1 MVKWRTFINMT
12 IMGMSWEC
20 EEKSKI
26 KGENMKKSLFAL
38 SFSLIASLSRAEDDG
53 FYTSVG
59 YQIGEAV
66 QKVKNTGALQN
77 LADRYDNLSNLLN
90 QYNYLNS
97 LVNLASTPSA
107 ITGAID
113 NLSSSAINL
122 TSTTT
127 TSPAYQAVALALNAA
142 VGMWQVIAFGISCGP
157 GPNLGPGHLENG
169 GVRSFDNTP
178 NYSYNTRSGT
188 TTTTCNGASNVG
200 PNGIL
205 SSSEYQVL
213 NTAYQTIQ
221 TALNQNQGGGMPALN
236 GSKNMVVNINQTFT
250 RNPTTE
256 YTYPDG
262 NGNYYSGGS
271 SIPIQLKISSVN
283 DAENLLQQAATII
296 NVLTTQN
303 PHVNG
308 GGGAWGFGS
317 KTGNVMDIF
326 GPSFNAINEMIKNA
340 QTALAKT
347 QQLNANE
354 NTQITQPNNFNPYTS
369 KDKGFAQEM
378 LNRANAQAEILGLA
392 KQVAD
397 NFHSIQGP
405 IQQDLEECTAGSA
418 GVINDNTYGSGCA
431 FVKETLNSLEQHTA
445 YYGNQVNQ
453 EKALAQTILNFK
465 EALNTLN
472 KDSTAINNG
481 ISNLPNA
488 KSLQNMTH
496 ATQNPNSP
504 EGLLTY
510 SLDTNKY
517 NQLQTITQELGK
529 NPFRRIGVIDY
540 QNNNGAM
547 NGIGVQVGYKQF
559 FGKKRNWGLRYYGF
573 FDYNHAY
580 IKSNF
585 FNSASDVWTYG
596 VGMDALYNFI
606 NDKNTNFLGKNNKL
620 SVGLFGGF
628 ALAGTSWLNSQQVNL
643 TMMNGV
649 YNANVSTSNFQF
661 LFDLGLRMNLARPK
675 KKNSDHAAQHGIEL
689 GFKIPTINTNY
700 YSFMGAKLEYRRM
713 YSLFLNYVFAY

>member
-1 MVKWRTFINMT
+1 
-12 IMGMSWEC
+12 
-20 EEKSKI
+20 
-26 KGENMKKSLFAL
+26 MKKSLLL
-38 SFSLIASLSRAEDDG
+38 SLSLMASLSRAEDDG
-53 FYTSVG
+53 FYMSVG

-66 QKVKNTGALQN
+66 QQVKNTGALQN
-77 LADRYDNLSNLLN
+77 LADKYDNLSNLLN

-107 ITGAID
+107 ITSAID

-122 TSTTT
+122 TSATT

-157 GPNLGPGHLENG
+157 GPNLGAEHLENG

-178 NYSYNTRSGT
+178 NYSYNTGSGT

-236 GSKNMVVNINQTFT
+236 SSKNMVVNINQTFT

-256 YTYPDG
+256 HTYPDG
-262 NGNYYSGGS
+262 NGNYYSGGTPL
-271 SIPIQLKISSVN
+271 PIQLKISSVN
-283 DAENLLQQAATII
+283 DAENLLQQATTII

-308 GGGAWGFGS
+308 GGGAWGFSGQ
-317 KTGNVMDIF
+317 TGNVMDIF
-326 GPSFNAINEMIKNA
+326 GDSFNAINEMIKNA
-340 QTALAKT
+340 QAVLEKT
-347 QQLNANE
+347 KQLNANE
-354 NTQITQPNNFNPYTS
+354 NTQITQPDNFNPYTS
-369 KDKGFAQEM
+369 EDKGFAQEM
-378 LNRANAQAEILGLA
+378 LNRAEAQAEILNLA

-405 IQQDLEECTAGSA
+405 IQGDLEECKAGSA
-418 GVINDNTYGSGCA
+418 GVITNNTWGSGCA

-453 EKALAQTILNFK
+453 DRALAQTILNFK

-472 KDSTAINNG
+472 KDSTAINSG
-481 ISNLPNA
+481 ISHLPNA

-573 FDYNHAY
+573 FDYNHAF

-628 ALAGTSWLNSQQVNL
+628 ALAGTSWLNSEFVNL
-643 TMMNGV
+643 NMVGSIYSAKMNV
-649 YNANVSTSNFQF
+649 ANFQF
-661 LFDLGLRMNLARPK
+661 LFNLGLRMNLARPK
-675 KKNSDHAAQHGIEL
+675 KKDSDHAAQHGIEL
-689 GFKIPTINTNY
+689 GFKIPTINTSY
-700 YSFMGAKLEYRRM
+700 YSFMGAELKYRRL
-713 YSLFLNYVFAY
+713 YSVYLNYVFAY

>member
-1 MVKWRTFINMT
+1 MKRRKH
-12 IMGMSWEC
+12 
-20 EEKSKI
+20 EKI
-26 KGENMKKSLFAL
+26 SL
-38 SFSLIASLSRAEDDG
+38 SLIASLSRAEDDG

-66 QKVKNTGALQN
+66 QQVKNTGALQN

-122 TSTTT
+122 TSATT

-157 GPNLGPGHLENG
+157 GPTNNQSYQ
-169 GVRSFDNTP
+169 SFGNTP
-178 NYSYNTRSGT
+178 ALNG
-188 TTTTCNGASNVG
+188 TTTTCNQAYGTG

-205 SSSEYQVL
+205 SIDEYQKL
-213 NTAYQTIQ
+213 NQAYQIIQ

-236 GSKNMVVNINQTFT
+236 DTTKTGVVNIQQTNY
-250 RNPTTE
+250 RTTAQNNIIE
-256 YTYPDG
+256 HRYTE
-262 NGNYYSGGS
+262 NGKKISTSYSGGS
-271 SIPIQLKISSVN
+271 AFSPTIQLKYN
-283 DAENLLQQAATII
+283 NNAEYLLQQAATIMQ
-296 NVLTTQN
+296 VLITQK
-303 PHVNG
+303 PYVQTSNG
-308 GGGAWGFGS
+308 GKAWGLS
-317 KTGNVMDIF
+317 STPGNVVDIF

-340 QTALAKT
+340 QAVLEKT
-347 QQLNANE
+347 KQLNANE
-354 NTQITQPNNFNPYTS
+354 NAQITQPDNFNPYTS
-369 KDKGFAQEM
+369 KNKQFAQEM

-405 IQQDLEECTAGSA
+405 IQGDLEECKAGSA
-418 GVINDNTYGSGCA
+418 GVITNNTWGSGCA

-453 EKALAQTILNFK
+453 DRALSQTILNFK

-472 KDSTAINNG
+472 KDSTAINSG
-481 ISNLPNA
+481 ISHLPNA

-510 SLDTNKY
+510 SLNADKY
-517 NQLQTITQELGK
+517 NQLQNIRQELGK
-529 NPFRRIGVIDY
+529 NPFRRFGVIDT
-540 QNNNGAM
+540 QSNNGAM

-573 FDYNHAY
+573 FDYNHAF
-580 IKSNF
+580 IKSSF

-628 ALAGTSWLNSQQVNL
+628 ALAGTSWLNSEYVNL
-643 TMMNGV
+643 NVVGNIYSAKMNV
-649 YNANVSTSNFQF
+649 ANFQF
-661 LFDLGLRMNLARPK
+661 LFNLGLRMNLARPK
-675 KKNSDHAAQHGIEL
+675 KKNSDHAAQHGMEL
-689 GFKIPTINTNY
+689 GVKIPTINTDY
-700 YSFMGAKLEYRRM
+700 YSFMGAELKYRRL
-713 YSLFLNYVFAY
+713 YSVYLNYVFAY

>member
-1 MVKWRTFINMT
+1 M
-12 IMGMSWEC
+12 
-20 EEKSKI
+20 KI
-26 KGENMKKSLFAL
+26 KKSLLL
-38 SFSLIASLSRAEDDG
+38 SLSLMASLSRAEDDG
-53 FYTSVG
+53 FYMSVG

-66 QKVKNTGALQN
+66 QMVKNTGALQN
-77 LADRYDNLSNLLN
+77 LADKYDNLSNLLN

-97 LVNLASTPSA
+97 LVNQASTPSA
-107 ITGAID
+107 ITSAIG

-122 TSTTT
+122 TSATT

-157 GPNLGPGHLENG
+157 GPNLGPEHLENG

-178 NYSYNTRSGT
+178 NYSYNTGSGT

-236 GSKNMVVNINQTFT
+236 SSKNMVVNINQTLT
-250 RNPTTE
+250 KNPTTE
-256 YTYPDG
+256 YTYSDG

-271 SIPIQLKISSVN
+271 STPIQLKISSVN

-308 GGGAWGFGS
+308 GGGAWGFSGQ
-317 KTGNVMDIF
+317 TGTVMDIF
-326 GPSFNAINEMIKNA
+326 GDSFNAINEMIKNA

-347 QQLNANE
+347 KQLNANE
-354 NTQITQPNNFNPYTS
+354 NTQITQPDNFNPYTS
-369 KDKGFAQEM
+369 EDKGFAKEM
-378 LNRANAQAEILGLA
+378 LNRANAQAEILNLA

-405 IQQDLEECTAGSA
+405 IQQDLEECKAGSA
-418 GVINDNTYGSGCA
+418 GVITNNTWGSGCA

-453 EKALAQTILNFK
+453 DRALAQTILNFK

-472 KDSTAINNG
+472 KDSTAINSG

-496 ATQNPNSP
+496 STQNPNSP

-517 NQLQTITQELGK
+517 NQLQNIRQELGK
-529 NPFRRIGVIDY
+529 NPFRRFGVIDT
-540 QNNNGAM
+540 QSNNGAM
-547 NGIGVQVGYKQF
+547 NGIGVQMGYKQF

-573 FDYNHAY
+573 FDYNHAF
-580 IKSNF
+580 IKSSF

-628 ALAGTSWLNSQQVNL
+628 ALAGTSWLNSEFVNL
-643 TMMNGV
+643 NVVGNIYSAKMNV
-649 YNANVSTSNFQF
+649 ANFQF
-661 LFDLGLRMNLARPK
+661 LFNLGLRMNLARAK
-675 KKNSDHAAQHGIEL
+675 KKDSDHTAQHGVEL
-689 GFKIPTINTNY
+689 GVKIPTINTDY
-700 YSFMGAKLEYRRM
+700 YSFMGAELKYRRL
-713 YSLFLNYVFAY
+713 YSVYLNYVFAY

>member
-1 MVKWRTFINMT
+1 M
-12 IMGMSWEC
+12 
-20 EEKSKI
+20 KI
-26 KGENMKKSLFAL
+26 KKSLLL
-38 SFSLIASLSRAEDDG
+38 SLSLMASLSRAEDDG
-53 FYTSVG
+53 FYMSVG

-122 TSTTT
+122 TSATT

-157 GPNLGPGHLENG
+157 GPNLGPEHLENG

-178 NYSYNTRSGT
+178 NYSYNTGSGT

-236 GSKNMVVNINQTFT
+236 SSKNMVVNINQTFT

-283 DAENLLQQAATII
+283 DAENLLQQATTII

-308 GGGAWGFGS
+308 GGGAWGFSGQ
-317 KTGNVMDIF
+317 TGNVMDIF
-326 GPSFNAINEMIKNA
+326 GDSFNAINEMIKNA
-340 QTALAKT
+340 QTALEKT
-347 QQLNANE
+347 KQLNTNE
-354 NTQITQPNNFNPYTS
+354 NNQITQPDNFNPYTS
-369 KDKGFAQEM
+369 KNKQFAQEM
-378 LNRANAQAEILGLA
+378 LNRANAQAEILNLA
-392 KQVAD
+392 QQVAD

-465 EALNTLN
+465 EALSTLN
-472 KDSTAINNG
+472 KDSTAINSG

-496 ATQNPNSP
+496 STQNPNSP

-517 NQLQTITQELGK
+517 NQLQNIRQELGK
-529 NPFRRIGVIDY
+529 NPFRRFGVIDY

-643 TMMNGV
+643 TMMNGI

-661 LFDLGLRMNLARPK
+661 LFDLGLRMNLARSK
-675 KKNSDHAAQHGIEL
+675 KKNSDHTAQHGIEL

>member
-1 MVKWRTFINMT
+1 
-12 IMGMSWEC
+12 
-20 EEKSKI
+20 
-26 KGENMKKSLFAL
+26 MKKSLLL
-38 SFSLIASLSRAEDDG
+38 SLSLMLSLSRAEDDG
-53 FYTSVG
+53 FYMSVG

-97 LVNLASTPSA
+97 LVAQASTPSA

-122 TSTTT
+122 TSATT

-157 GPNLGPGHLENG
+157 GPNLGPEHLENG

-178 NYSYNTRSGT
+178 NYSYNTGSGT

-236 GSKNMVVNINQTFT
+236 SSKNMVVNINQTFT

-256 YTYPDG
+256 YTYPNG

-308 GGGAWGFGS
+308 GGGAWGFSGQTGS
-317 KTGNVMDIF
+317 VMDIF
-326 GPSFNAINEMIKNA
+326 GDSFNAINEMIKNA

-347 QQLNANE
+347 KQLNANE
-354 NTQITQPNNFNPYTS
+354 NTQITQPDNFNPYTS

-378 LNRANAQAEILGLA
+378 LNRANAQAEILNLA
-392 KQVAD
+392 QQVAD

-481 ISNLPNA
+481 ISHLPNA

-510 SLDTNKY
+510 SLNADKY
-517 NQLQTITQELGK
+517 NQLQTTTQELGK
-529 NPFRRIGVIDY
+529 NPFRHFGMISS
-540 QNNNGAM
+540 QTNNGAM

-573 FDYNHAY
+573 FDYNHAF
-580 IKSNF
+580 IKSSF

-628 ALAGTSWLNSQQVNL
+628 ALAGTSWLNSEFVNL
-643 TMMNGV
+643 NMVGNIYSAKMNV
-649 YNANVSTSNFQF
+649 ANFQF
-661 LFDLGLRMNLARPK
+661 LFNLGLRMNLARPK
-675 KKNSDHAAQHGIEL
+675 KKDSDHAAQHGMEL
-689 GFKIPTINTNY
+689 GVKIPTINTDY
-700 YSFMGAKLEYRRM
+700 YSFMGAELKYRRL
-713 YSLFLNYVFAY
+713 YSVYLNYVFAY

>member
-1 MVKWRTFINMT
+1 M
-12 IMGMSWEC
+12 
-20 EEKSKI
+20 KI
-26 KGENMKKSLFAL
+26 KKSLLL
-38 SFSLIASLSRAEDDG
+38 SLSLMASLSRAEDDG
-53 FYTSVG
+53 FYMSVG

-66 QKVKNTGALQN
+66 QQVKNTGALQN
-77 LADRYDNLSNLLN
+77 LADRYDNLNNLLN

-122 TSTTT
+122 TSATT

-157 GPNLGPGHLENG
+157 GPNLGPEHLENG

-178 NYSYNTRSGT
+178 NYSYNTGSGT

-221 TALNQNQGGGMPALN
+221 TALNQSQGGGMPALN
-236 GSKNMVVNINQTFT
+236 SSKNMVVNINQTFT

-256 YTYPDG
+256 YTYPNG

-271 SIPIQLKISSVN
+271 PVSIQLKISSVN

-308 GGGAWGFGS
+308 GGGAWGFSGQ
-317 KTGNVMDIF
+317 TGTVMDIF
-326 GPSFNAINEMIKNA
+326 GDSFNAINEMIKNA
-340 QTALAKT
+340 QTALEKT
-347 QQLNANE
+347 KQLNANE
-354 NTQITQPNNFNPYTS
+354 NTQITQPDNFNPYTS
-369 KDKGFAQEM
+369 EDKGFAQEM
-378 LNRANAQAEILGLA
+378 LNRANAQAEILSLA
-392 KQVAD
+392 QQVAD

-472 KDSTAINNG
+472 KDSKAINSG

-488 KSLQNMTH
+488 KPLQNMTH
-496 ATQNPNSP
+496 STQNPNSP

-517 NQLQTITQELGK
+517 NQLQTIAQELGK
-529 NPFRRIGVIDY
+529 NPFRRFGMISS
-540 QNNNGAM
+540 QTNNGAM

-580 IKSNF
+580 IKSSF

-643 TMMNGV
+643 TMMNGI

-675 KKNSDHAAQHGIEL
+675 KKDSDHAAQHGIEL
-689 GFKIPTINTNY
+689 GFKIPTINTSY

>member
-1 MVKWRTFINMT
+1 
-12 IMGMSWEC
+12 
-20 EEKSKI
+20 
-26 KGENMKKSLFAL
+26 MKKKVKKTLLTLSLAL
-38 SFSLIASLSRAEDDG
+38 TASLLNAEDDG
-53 FYTSVG
+53 FFMSVG

-66 QKVKNTGALQN
+66 QQVKNTGALQN

-122 TSTTT
+122 TSATT

-142 VGMWQVIAFGISCGP
+142 VGMWQVIALFIGCGP
-157 GPNLGPGHLENG
+157 GPTNNQSYQ
-169 GVRSFDNTP
+169 SFGNTP
-178 NYSYNTRSGT
+178 ALNG
-188 TTTTCNGASNVG
+188 TTTTCNQAYGTG

-205 SSSEYQVL
+205 SIDEYQKL
-213 NTAYQTIQ
+213 NQAYQIIQ
-221 TALNQNQGGGMPALN
+221 TALNQSQGGGMPALN
-236 GSKNMVVNINQTFT
+236 DTTKTGVVNIQQTNYKT
-250 RNPTTE
+250 TTQNNIIQHYYDENGKEIPTS
-256 YTYPDG
+256 
-262 NGNYYSGGS
+262 YSGGS
-271 SIPIQLKISSVN
+271 SLPLSIKFTFN
-283 DAENLLQQAATII
+283 NNAEYLLQQAATIMQ
-296 NVLTTQN
+296 VLTTQK
-303 PHVNG
+303 PHVQTSNG
-308 GGGAWGFGS
+308 GKAWGLS
-317 KTGNVMDIF
+317 STPGNVVDIF

-340 QTALAKT
+340 QAVLEKT
-347 QQLNANE
+347 KQLNANE
-354 NTQITQPNNFNPYTS
+354 NTQITQPDNFNPYTS
-369 KDKGFAQEM
+369 KDTQFAQEM
-378 LNRANAQAEILGLA
+378 LNRANAQAEILNLA

-405 IQQDLEECTAGSA
+405 IQGDLEECKAGSA
-418 GVINDNTYGSGCA
+418 GVITNNTWGSGCA

-453 EKALAQTILNFK
+453 DRALSQTILNFK
-465 EALNTLN
+465 EALNTLGN
-472 KDSTAINNG
+472 DSKAINNG
-481 ISNLPNA
+481 ISHLPNA

-517 NQLQTITQELGK
+517 NQLQTTAQELGK
-529 NPFRRIGVIDY
+529 NPFRRFGMISS
-540 QNNNGAM
+540 QTNNGAM

-559 FGKKRNWGLRYYGF
+559 FGKKRRCGLRYYGF
-573 FDYNHAY
+573 FDYNHAF
-580 IKSNF
+580 IKSSF

-628 ALAGTSWLNSQQVNL
+628 ALAGTSWLNSEFVNL
-643 TMMNGV
+643 NMVGNIYSAKMNV
-649 YNANVSTSNFQF
+649 ANFQF
-661 LFDLGLRMNLARPK
+661 LFNLGLRMNLARPK
-675 KKNSDHAAQHGIEL
+675 KKDSDHAAQHGMEL
-689 GFKIPTINTNY
+689 GVKIPTINTDY
-700 YSFMGAKLEYRRM
+700 YSFMGAELKYRRL
-713 YSLFLNYVFAY
+713 YSVYLNYAFAY

>member
-1 MVKWRTFINMT
+1 
-12 IMGMSWEC
+12 
-20 EEKSKI
+20 
-26 KGENMKKSLFAL
+26 MKKKMKKTLLTLSLAL
-38 SFSLIASLSRAEDDG
+38 TAPLLNAEDDG
-53 FYTSVG
+53 FYMSVG

-107 ITGAID
+107 ITSAID

-122 TSTTT
+122 TSATT

-157 GPNLGPGHLENG
+157 GPNLGPEHLENG
-169 GVRSFDNTP
+169 GVRSFSNTP
-178 NYSYNTRSGT
+178 NYSYSTSSGT

-205 SSSEYQVL
+205 SSSEYQAL

-221 TALNQNQGGGMPALN
+221 TALNQSQGGGMPALN
-236 GSKNMVVNINQTFT
+236 GSKKMVVNIHQTFT
-250 RNPTTE
+250 ENPTTE
-256 YTYPDG
+256 HIYPDG
-262 NGNYYSGGS
+262 NGNYYSGGTAL
-271 SIPIQLKISSVN
+271 PIQLKFNSVN
-283 DAENLLQQAATII
+283 DAQNLLQQAATII

-308 GGGAWGFGS
+308 GGGAWGFHG

-326 GPSFNAINEMIKNA
+326 GDSFNAINKMIKNA
-340 QTALAKT
+340 QTALEKT

-354 NTQITQPNNFNPYTS
+354 NTQITQPDNFNPYTS
-369 KDKGFAQEM
+369 KNKRFAQEM
-378 LNRANAQAEILGLA
+378 LNRANAQAEILNLA
-392 KQVAD
+392 QQVAD

-405 IQQDLEECTAGSA
+405 IQQDLEECKAGSA
-418 GVINDNTYGSGCA
+418 GVITNNTWGSGCA

-453 EKALAQTILNFK
+453 DRALAQTILNFK

-481 ISNLPNA
+481 ISHLPNA

-496 ATQNPNSP
+496 STQNPNSP

-643 TMMNGV
+643 TMMNGI

-661 LFDLGLRMNLARPK
+661 LFDLGLRINLARPK
-675 KKNSDHAAQHGIEL
+675 KKDSDHAAQHGIEL
-689 GFKIPTINTNY
+689 GFKIPTINTSY

>member
-1 MVKWRTFINMT
+1 
-12 IMGMSWEC
+12 
-20 EEKSKI
+20 
-26 KGENMKKSLFAL
+26 MKKSLLL
-38 SFSLIASLSRAEDDG
+38 SLSLIASLSRAEDDG
-53 FYTSVG
+53 FYMSVG

-66 QKVKNTGALQN
+66 QQVKNTGALQN
-77 LADRYDNLSNLLN
+77 LADKYDNLSNLLN

-107 ITGAID
+107 ITSAIG

-122 TSTTT
+122 TNATT

-157 GPNLGPGHLENG
+157 GPNLGPEHLENG

-178 NYSYNTRSGT
+178 NYSYGTNSGT

-236 GSKNMVVNINQTFT
+236 SSKNMVVNINQTFT

-256 YTYPDG
+256 YTYHDG

-271 SIPIQLKISSVN
+271 PVSIQLKISSVN

-308 GGGAWGFGS
+308 GGGAWGFSGQ
-317 KTGNVMDIF
+317 TGTVMDIF
-326 GPSFNAINEMIKNA
+326 GDSFNAINEMIKNA

-347 QQLNANE
+347 KQLNANE
-354 NTQITQPNNFNPYTS
+354 NTQITQPDNFNPYTS
-369 KDKGFAQEM
+369 EDRGFAKEM
-378 LNRANAQAEILGLA
+378 LNRANAQAEILNLA
-392 KQVAD
+392 QQVAN

-481 ISNLPNA
+481 ISHLPNA

-628 ALAGTSWLNSQQVNL
+628 ALAGTSWLNSEFVNL
-643 TMMNGV
+643 TMMNGI

-675 KKNSDHAAQHGIEL
+675 KKDSDHAAQHGIEL

>member
-1 MVKWRTFINMT
+1 
-12 IMGMSWEC
+12 
-20 EEKSKI
+20 
-26 KGENMKKSLFAL
+26 MKKSLLL
-38 SFSLIASLSRAEDDG
+38 SLSLMLSLSRAEDDG
-53 FYTSVG
+53 FYMSVG

-66 QKVKNTGALQN
+66 QQVKNTGALQN

-122 TSTTT
+122 TSATT

-157 GPNLGPGHLENG
+157 GPNLGPEHLENG

-178 NYSYNTRSGT
+178 NYSYNTGSGT

-221 TALNQNQGGGMPALN
+221 TALNQSQGGGMPALN
-236 GSKNMVVNINQTFT
+236 SSKNMVVNINQTFT

-256 YTYPDG
+256 YTYPNG

-271 SIPIQLKISSVN
+271 PVSIQLKISSVN

-308 GGGAWGFGS
+308 GGGAWGFSG

-326 GPSFNAINEMIKNA
+326 GDSFNAINEMIKNA

-347 QQLNANE
+347 KQLNANE
-354 NTQITQPNNFNPYTS
+354 NNQITQPNNFNPYTS
-369 KDKGFAQEM
+369 EDKGFAQEM
-378 LNRANAQAEILGLA
+378 LNRANAQAEILNLA
-392 KQVAD
+392 QQVAD

-481 ISNLPNA
+481 ISHLPNA
-488 KSLQNMTH
+488 KPLQNMTH
-496 ATQNPNSP
+496 STQNPNSP

-517 NQLQTITQELGK
+517 NQFQTTAQELGK
-529 NPFRRIGVIDY
+529 NPFRRFGMISS
-540 QNNNGAM
+540 QTNNGAM

-643 TMMNGV
+643 TMMNGI

-675 KKNSDHAAQHGIEL
+675 KKNSDHTAQHGIEL

>member
-1 MVKWRTFINMT
+1 
-12 IMGMSWEC
+12 
-20 EEKSKI
+20 
-26 KGENMKKSLFAL
+26 MKKSLFAL

-53 FYTSVG
+53 FYMSVG

-66 QKVKNTGALQN
+66 QQVKNTGALQN
-77 LADRYDNLSNLLN
+77 LADKYDNLNNLLN

-122 TSTTT
+122 TSATT

-157 GPNLGPGHLENG
+157 GPNLGPEHLENG

-178 NYSYNTRSGT
+178 NYSYNTGSGT

-256 YTYPDG
+256 YTYPNG

-271 SIPIQLKISSVN
+271 ATPIQLKISSVN
-283 DAENLLQQAATII
+283 DAENLLQQAATIMQ
-296 NVLTTQN
+296 VLTTQN

-308 GGGAWGFGS
+308 GGGAWGFSG
-317 KTGNVMDIF
+317 KTGSVVDIF
-326 GPSFNAINEMIKNA
+326 GDSFNAINEMIKNA
-340 QTALAKT
+340 QAVLEKT
-347 QQLNANE
+347 KQLNANE

-378 LNRANAQAEILGLA
+378 LNRAEAQAEILNLA
-392 KQVAD
+392 QQVAN

-418 GVINDNTYGSGCA
+418 GVINDSTYGSGCA

-465 EALNTLN
+465 EALSTLN

-481 ISNLPNA
+481 ISSLPNA

-517 NQLQTITQELGK
+517 NQLQAIRQELGK
-529 NPFRRIGVIDY
+529 NPFRRFGVISS
-540 QNNNGAM
+540 QTNNGAM

-643 TMMNGV
+643 TMMNGI

-675 KKNSDHAAQHGIEL
+675 KKDSDHAAQHGIEL
-689 GFKIPTINTNY
+689 GFKIPTINTSY

>member
-1 MVKWRTFINMT
+1 M
-12 IMGMSWEC
+12 
-20 EEKSKI
+20 KI
-26 KGENMKKSLFAL
+26 KKSLL
-38 SFSLIASLSRAEDDG
+38 FSLSLMASLSRAEDDG

-66 QKVKNTGALQN
+66 QMVKNTGALQN
-77 LADRYDNLSNLLN
+77 LANQYDNLSNLLN

-122 TSTTT
+122 TSATT

-157 GPNLGPGHLENG
+157 GPNLGTEHLENG

-178 NYSYNTRSGT
+178 NYSYNTGSGT

-221 TALNQNQGGGMPALN
+221 TALNQSQGGGMPALN
-236 GSKNMVVNINQTFT
+236 GSKKMVVNINQTFT

-256 YTYPDG
+256 YTYPDR
-262 NGNYYSGGS
+262 NGNYYSGGTPL
-271 SIPIQLKISSVN
+271 PIQLKISSVN
-283 DAENLLQQAATII
+283 DAENLLQQAATIMQ
-296 NVLTTQN
+296 VLTQQN

-308 GGGAWGFGS
+308 GGGAWGFRG
-317 KTGNVMDIF
+317 KTGSVMDIF
-326 GPSFNAINEMIKNA
+326 GDSFNAINEMIKNA
-340 QTALAKT
+340 QAVLEKT
-347 QQLNANE
+347 KQLNANE
-354 NTQITQPNNFNPYTS
+354 NAQITQPNNFNPYTS

-378 LNRANAQAEILGLA
+378 LNRANAQAEILSLA
-392 KQVAD
+392 QQVAN

-465 EALNTLN
+465 GALNTLEN
-472 KDSTAINNG
+472 DSKAINSN

-496 ATQNPNSP
+496 STQNPNSP

-517 NQLQTITQELGK
+517 NQLQNIRQELGK
-529 NPFRRIGVIDY
+529 NPFRRFGVIDT
-540 QNNNGAM
+540 QSNNGAM

-573 FDYNHAY
+573 FDYNHAF
-580 IKSNF
+580 IKSSF

-643 TMMNGV
+643 TMMNGI

-675 KKNSDHAAQHGIEL
+675 KKNSDHSAQHGIEL
-689 GFKIPTINTNY
+689 GFKIPTINTSY

>member
-1 MVKWRTFINMT
+1 
-12 IMGMSWEC
+12 
-20 EEKSKI
+20 
-26 KGENMKKSLFAL
+26 MKKSLLL
-38 SFSLIASLSRAEDDG
+38 SLSLMASLSRAEDDG
-53 FYTSVG
+53 FYMSVG

-66 QKVKNTGALQN
+66 QQVKNTGALQN

-107 ITGAID
+107 ITGAIN

-122 TSTTT
+122 TSATT

-157 GPNLGPGHLENG
+157 GPNLGPEHLENG

-178 NYSYNTRSGT
+178 NYSYNTGSGT

-236 GSKNMVVNINQTFT
+236 SSKNMVVNINQTFT

-326 GPSFNAINEMIKNA
+326 GDSFNAINEMIKNA

-347 QQLNANE
+347 KQLNANE
-354 NTQITQPNNFNPYTS
+354 NAQITQPNNFNPYTS
-369 KDKGFAQEM
+369 EDKGFAQEM
-378 LNRANAQAEILGLA
+378 LNRANAQAEILNLA

-472 KDSTAINNG
+472 KDSTAINSG

-573 FDYNHAY
+573 FDYNHAF

-643 TMMNGV
+643 TMMNGI
-649 YNANVSTSNFQF
+649 YNANVSASNFQF

-675 KKNSDHAAQHGIEL
+675 KKNSDHSAQHGIEL

>member
-1 MVKWRTFINMT
+1 M
-12 IMGMSWEC
+12 
-20 EEKSKI
+20 KI
-26 KGENMKKSLFAL
+26 KKSLLL
-38 SFSLIASLSRAEDDG
+38 SLSLMASLSRAEDDG
-53 FYTSVG
+53 FYMSVG

-122 TSTTT
+122 TSATT

-157 GPNLGPGHLENG
+157 GPNLGPEHLENG

-178 NYSYNTRSGT
+178 NYSYNTGSGT

-221 TALNQNQGGGMPALN
+221 TALNQSQGGGMPALN
-236 GSKNMVVNINQTFT
+236 SSKNMVVNINQTFT

-256 YTYPDG
+256 YTYPNG

-283 DAENLLQQAATII
+283 DAKNLLQQAATII

-308 GGGAWGFGS
+308 GGGAWGFGG
-317 KTGNVMDIF
+317 KTGTVMDIF
-326 GPSFNAINEMIKNA
+326 GDSFNAINEMIKNA
-340 QTALAKT
+340 QTALEKT
-347 QQLNANE
+347 KQLNANE
-354 NTQITQPNNFNPYTS
+354 NTQITQPDNFNPYTS
-369 KDKGFAQEM
+369 EDKGFAKEM
-378 LNRANAQAEILGLA
+378 LNRANAQAEILNLA

-472 KDSTAINNG
+472 KDSTAINSG
-481 ISNLPNA
+481 ISHLPNA

-496 ATQNPNSP
+496 STQNPNSP

-517 NQLQTITQELGK
+517 SQLQTTAQELGK
-529 NPFRRIGVIDY
+529 NPFRRFGVIDY

-643 TMMNGV
+643 TMMNGI

-675 KKNSDHAAQHGIEL
+675 KKDSDHSTQHGIEL

>member
-1 MVKWRTFINMT
+1 
-12 IMGMSWEC
+12 
-20 EEKSKI
+20 
-26 KGENMKKSLFAL
+26 MKKSLLL
-38 SFSLIASLSRAEDDG
+38 SLSLMASLSRAEDDG

-66 QKVKNTGALQN
+66 QQVKNTGALQN

-107 ITGAID
+107 ITSAIG

-122 TSTTT
+122 TSATT

-157 GPNLGPGHLENG
+157 GPNLGPEHLENG

-178 NYSYNTRSGT
+178 NYSYGTNSGT

-221 TALNQNQGGGMPALN
+221 TALNQKQGGGMPALN
-236 GSKNMVVNINQTFT
+236 SSKNMVVNINQTFT

-283 DAENLLQQAATII
+283 DAENLLQQAATIMQ
-296 NVLTTQN
+296 VLTTQN

-308 GGGAWGFGS
+308 GGGAWGFGG

-326 GPSFNAINEMIKNA
+326 GDSFNAINEMIKNA

-347 QQLNANE
+347 KQLNANE
-354 NTQITQPNNFNPYTS
+354 NTQITQPDNFNPYTS
-369 KDKGFAQEM
+369 KDKGFAKEM

-392 KQVAD
+392 QQVAD

-465 EALNTLN
+465 EALSTLGN
-472 KDSTAINNG
+472 DSKAINSG

-517 NQLQTITQELGK
+517 SQLQTITQELGK
-529 NPFRRIGVIDY
+529 NPFRRFGVIDY

-559 FGKKRNWGLRYYGF
+559 FGQKRKWGARYYGF
-573 FDYNHAY
+573 FDYNHAF
-580 IKSNF
+580 IKSSF

-596 VGMDALYNFI
+596 FGADALYNFI
-606 NDKNTNFLGKNNKL
+606 NDKATNFLGKNNKL

-643 TMMNGV
+643 TMMNGI

-661 LFDLGLRMNLARPK
+661 LFDLGLRMNLARAK
-675 KKNSDHAAQHGIEL
+675 KKDSDHAAQHGIEL
-689 GFKIPTINTNY
+689 GFKIPTINTSY
-700 YSFMGAKLEYRRM
+700 YSFMGTKLEYRRM

>member
-1 MVKWRTFINMT
+1 
-12 IMGMSWEC
+12 
-20 EEKSKI
+20 
-26 KGENMKKSLFAL
+26 MKKSLLL
-38 SFSLIASLSRAEDDG
+38 SLSLIASLSRAEDDG
-53 FYTSVG
+53 FYMSVG

-77 LADRYDNLSNLLN
+77 LADRYDNLNNLLN

-122 TSTTT
+122 TSATT

-157 GPNLGPGHLENG
+157 GPNLGPEHLENG

-178 NYSYNTRSGT
+178 NYSYNTGSGT

-221 TALNQNQGGGMPALN
+221 TALNQSQGGGMPALN
-236 GSKNMVVNINQTFT
+236 SSKNMVVNINQTFT

-256 YTYPDG
+256 YTYPNG

-271 SIPIQLKISSVN
+271 SIPIKLKISSVN

-308 GGGAWGFGS
+308 GGGAWGFRG
-317 KTGNVMDIF
+317 KTGTVMDIF
-326 GPSFNAINEMIKNA
+326 GDSFNAINEMIKNA
-340 QTALAKT
+340 QTALEKT
-347 QQLNANE
+347 KQLNANE
-354 NTQITQPNNFNPYTS
+354 NTQITQPDNFNPYTS
-369 KDKGFAQEM
+369 EDKGFAKEM
-378 LNRANAQAEILGLA
+378 LNRANAQAEILNLA
-392 KQVAD
+392 QQVAN

-431 FVKETLNSLEQHTA
+431 FVKETLNSLEQHAA

-453 EKALAQTILNFK
+453 EKDLAQTILNFK

-472 KDSTAINNG
+472 NDSKAINSG
-481 ISNLPNA
+481 VSHLPNA

-496 ATQNPNSP
+496 STQNPNSP
-504 EGLLTY
+504 KGLLTY

-517 NQLQTITQELGK
+517 NQLQATTQELGK

-547 NGIGVQVGYKQF
+547 NGIGVQMGYKQF

-573 FDYNHAY
+573 FDYNHAF
-580 IKSNF
+580 IKSSF

-620 SVGLFGGF
+620 SVGLFGGI
-628 ALAGTSWLNSQQVNL
+628 ALAGTSWLNSEFVNL
-643 TMMNGV
+643 NMVGNIYSAKV
-649 YNANVSTSNFQF
+649 NVANFQF
-661 LFDLGLRMNLARPK
+661 LFNLGLRMNLARPK
-675 KKNSDHAAQHGIEL
+675 KKDSDHTAQHGIEL
-689 GFKIPTINTNY
+689 GVKIPTINTDY
-700 YSFMGAKLEYRRM
+700 YSFMGAELKYRRL
-713 YSLFLNYVFAY
+713 YSVYLNYVFAY

>member
-1 MVKWRTFINMT
+1 M
-12 IMGMSWEC
+12 
-20 EEKSKI
+20 KI
-26 KGENMKKSLFAL
+26 KKSLLL
-38 SFSLIASLSRAEDDG
+38 SLSLIASLSRAEDDG
-53 FYTSVG
+53 FYMSVG

-66 QKVKNTGALQN
+66 QQVKNTGALQN
-77 LADRYDNLSNLLN
+77 LADRYDNLNNLLN

-122 TSTTT
+122 TSATT

-157 GPNLGPGHLENG
+157 GPNLGPEHLENG

-178 NYSYNTRSGT
+178 NYSYNTGSGT

-236 GSKNMVVNINQTFT
+236 SSKNMVVNINQTFT

-308 GGGAWGFGS
+308 GGGAWGFSGQ
-317 KTGNVMDIF
+317 TGTVMDIF
-326 GPSFNAINEMIKNA
+326 GDSFNAINEMIKNA
-340 QTALAKT
+340 QTALEKT
-347 QQLNANE
+347 KQLNANE
-354 NTQITQPNNFNPYTS
+354 NTQITQPDNFNPYTS

-392 KQVAD
+392 KQVAN

-418 GVINDNTYGSGCA
+418 GVINDNTYGSGCT

-465 EALNTLN
+465 EALSTLGN
-472 KDSTAINNG
+472 DSKAINSG
-481 ISNLPNA
+481 ISHLPNA

-529 NPFRRIGVIDY
+529 NPFRYIGVIDY

-585 FNSASDVWTYG
+585 FNSTSDVWTYG

-628 ALAGTSWLNSQQVNL
+628 ALAGTSWLNSEFVNL
-643 TMMNGV
+643 NMVGNIYSAKMNV
-649 YNANVSTSNFQF
+649 ANFQF

-675 KKNSDHAAQHGIEL
+675 KKDSDHAAQHGMEL
-689 GFKIPTINTNY
+689 GVKIPTINTDY
-700 YSFMGAKLEYRRM
+700 YSFMGAELKYRRL
-713 YSLFLNYVFAY
+713 YSVYLNYVFAY

>member
-1 MVKWRTFINMT
+1 
-12 IMGMSWEC
+12 
-20 EEKSKI
+20 
-26 KGENMKKSLFAL
+26 MKKSLLL
-38 SFSLIASLSRAEDDG
+38 SLSLMASLSRAEDDG
-53 FYTSVG
+53 FYMSVG

-66 QKVKNTGALQN
+66 QQVKNTGALQN

-122 TSTTT
+122 TSATT

-157 GPNLGPGHLENG
+157 GPNLGPEHLENG

-178 NYSYNTRSGT
+178 NYSYNTGSGT

-221 TALNQNQGGGMPALN
+221 TALNQSQGGGMPALN
-236 GSKNMVVNINQTFT
+236 SSKNMVVNINQTFT

-283 DAENLLQQAATII
+283 DAQNLLQQAATIMQ
-296 NVLTTQN
+296 VLTTQN

-308 GGGAWGFGS
+308 GGGAWGFSG
-317 KTGNVMDIF
+317 KTGSVVDIF
-326 GPSFNAINEMIKNA
+326 GDSFNAINEMIKNA

-354 NTQITQPNNFNPYTS
+354 NAQITQPNNFNPYTS
-369 KDKGFAQEM
+369 EDKGFAKEM
-378 LNRANAQAEILGLA
+378 LNRAEAQAEILGLA
-392 KQVAD
+392 QQVAN

-453 EKALAQTILNFK
+453 EKALAQTILDFK
-465 EALNTLN
+465 GAL
-472 KDSTAINNG
+472 
-481 ISNLPNA
+481 
-488 KSLQNMTH
+488 
-496 ATQNPNSP
+496 
-504 EGLLTY
+504 
-510 SLDTNKY
+510 
-517 NQLQTITQELGK
+517 
-529 NPFRRIGVIDY
+529 
-540 QNNNGAM
+540 
-547 NGIGVQVGYKQF
+547 
-559 FGKKRNWGLRYYGF
+559 
-573 FDYNHAY
+573 
-580 IKSNF
+580 
-585 FNSASDVWTYG
+585 
-596 VGMDALYNFI
+596 
-606 NDKNTNFLGKNNKL
+606 
-620 SVGLFGGF
+620 
-628 ALAGTSWLNSQQVNL
+628 
-643 TMMNGV
+643 
-649 YNANVSTSNFQF
+649 
-661 LFDLGLRMNLARPK
+661 
-675 KKNSDHAAQHGIEL
+675 
-689 GFKIPTINTNY
+689 
-700 YSFMGAKLEYRRM
+700 
-713 YSLFLNYVFAY
+713 

>member
-1 MVKWRTFINMT
+1 M
-12 IMGMSWEC
+12 
-20 EEKSKI
+20 KI
-26 KGENMKKSLFAL
+26 KKSLLL
-38 SFSLIASLSRAEDDG
+38 SLSLMASLSRAEDDG
-53 FYTSVG
+53 FYMSVG

-97 LVNLASTPSA
+97 LVTQASTPSA
-107 ITGAID
+107 ITSAIG

-122 TSTTT
+122 TSATT
-127 TSPAYQAVALALNAA
+127 TSPAYQAVSLALNAA
-142 VGMWQVIAFGISCGP
+142 VGMWQVIALFIGCGP
-157 GPNLGPGHLENG
+157 GPTDNQSYQ
-169 GVRSFDNTP
+169 SFGNTP
-178 NYSYNTRSGT
+178 ALHG
-188 TTTTCNGASNVG
+188 TTTTCNQAYGTG
-200 PNGIL
+200 PGGIL
-205 SSSEYQVL
+205 SIDEYQKL
-213 NTAYQTIQ
+213 NQAYQIIQ

-236 GSKNMVVNINQTFT
+236 DTTKTGVANIQQTNY
-250 RNPTTE
+250 RTTTQNNIIE
-256 YTYPDG
+256 HYYNEKKDG
-262 NGNYYSGGS
+262 KEVEVPQYYSGGS
-271 SIPIQLKISSVN
+271 SFSPTIQLSFKN
-283 DAENLLQQAATII
+283 DAEYLLQQAATIMQ
-296 NVLTTQN
+296 VLTTQN
-303 PHVNG
+303 PYVQTSSG
-308 GGGAWGFGS
+308 GKAWGLS
-317 KTGNVMDIF
+317 STPGNVMDIF

-340 QTALAKT
+340 QAVLEKT
-347 QQLNANE
+347 KQLNANE
-354 NTQITQPNNFNPYTS
+354 NTQIKQPDNFNPYTS
-369 KDKGFAQEM
+369 KDKSFAQEM
-378 LNRANAQAEILGLA
+378 LNRANAQAEILSLA
-392 KQVAD
+392 QQVAN

-405 IQQDLEECTAGSA
+405 IQGDLEECKAGSA
-418 GVINDNTYGSGCA
+418 GVITNNTWGSGCA
-431 FVKETLNSLEQHTA
+431 FVEETLKSLEQHTA

-453 EKALAQTILNFK
+453 EKALAQTILDFK
-465 EALNTLN
+465 GALNTLGN
-472 KDSTAINNG
+472 DSKAINSG
-481 ISNLPNA
+481 ISHLPNA

-496 ATQNPNSP
+496 STQNPNSP

-517 NQLQTITQELGK
+517 NQLQAIRQELGK
-529 NPFRRIGVIDY
+529 NPFRRIGVIDF

-547 NGIGVQVGYKQF
+547 NGIGVQMGYKQF

-628 ALAGTSWLNSQQVNL
+628 ALAGTSWLNSEFVNL
-643 TMMNGV
+643 TMMNGI

-661 LFDLGLRMNLARPK
+661 LFNLGLRMNLARPK

-689 GFKIPTINTNY
+689 GFKIPTINTSY
-700 YSFMGAKLEYRRM
+700 YSFMGAELEYRRM

>member
-1 MVKWRTFINMT
+1 M
-12 IMGMSWEC
+12 
-20 EEKSKI
+20 KI
-26 KGENMKKSLFAL
+26 KKSLLL
-38 SFSLIASLSRAEDDG
+38 SLSLMASLS
-53 FYTSVG
+53 
-59 YQIGEAV
+59 
-66 QKVKNTGALQN
+66 
-77 LADRYDNLSNLLN
+77 
-90 QYNYLNS
+90 
-97 LVNLASTPSA
+97 
-107 ITGAID
+107 
-113 NLSSSAINL
+113 
-122 TSTTT
+122 
-127 TSPAYQAVALALNAA
+127 
-142 VGMWQVIAFGISCGP
+142 IAFGISCGP
-157 GPNLGPGHLENG
+157 GPNLGPEHLENG

-178 NYSYNTRSGT
+178 NYSYNTGRGT

-236 GSKNMVVNINQTFT
+236 SSKNMVVNINQTFT
-250 RNPTTE
+250 ENPTTE

-308 GGGAWGFGS
+308 GGGAWGFGG

-326 GPSFNAINEMIKNA
+326 GDSFNAINEMIKNA

-347 QQLNANE
+347 KQLNANE
-354 NTQITQPNNFNPYTS
+354 NTQITQPDNFNPYTS
-369 KDKGFAQEM
+369 EDKGFAQKM
-378 LNRANAQAEILGLA
+378 LNRAEAQAEILNLA
-392 KQVAD
+392 QQVAD

-453 EKALAQTILNFK
+453 DKALAQTILNFK

-472 KDSTAINNG
+472 KDSTAINSG

-496 ATQNPNSP
+496 STQNPNSP

-510 SLDTNKY
+510 SLDSSKY
-517 NQLQTITQELGK
+517 NQFQAIRQELGK
-529 NPFRRIGVIDY
+529 NPFRRFGVINF

-573 FDYNHAY
+573 FDYNHAF
-580 IKSNF
+580 IKSSF

-643 TMMNGV
+643 TMMNGI
-649 YNANVSTSNFQF
+649 YNANVSASNFQF

-675 KKNSDHAAQHGIEL
+675 KKDSDHSAQHGIEL
-689 GFKIPTINTNY
+689 GFKIPTINTSY

>member
-1 MVKWRTFINMT
+1 
-12 IMGMSWEC
+12 
-20 EEKSKI
+20 
-26 KGENMKKSLFAL
+26 MKKSLLL
-38 SFSLIASLSRAEDDG
+38 SLSLMASLSRAEDDG
-53 FYTSVG
+53 FYMSVG

-66 QKVKNTGALQN
+66 QQVKNTGALQN

-107 ITGAID
+107 ITSAID

-122 TSTTT
+122 TSATT

-157 GPNLGPGHLENG
+157 GPNLGPEHLKNG
-169 GVRSFDNTP
+169 GVRSFSNTP
-178 NYSYNTRSGT
+178 NYSYNTGSGT

-236 GSKNMVVNINQTFT
+236 SSKNMVVNINQTFT

-256 YTYPDG
+256 YTYLNG

-271 SIPIQLKISSVN
+271 AIPIQLKISSVN

-308 GGGAWGFGS
+308 GGGAWGFSG
-317 KTGNVMDIF
+317 KTGSVTDIF
-326 GPSFNAINEMIKNA
+326 GDSFNAINEMIKNA
-340 QTALAKT
+340 QTALEKT
-347 QQLNANE
+347 KQLNANE
-354 NTQITQPNNFNPYTS
+354 NAQITQPNNFNPYTS
-369 KDKGFAQEM
+369 KNKQFAQEM
-378 LNRANAQAEILGLA
+378 LNRANAQAEILSLA
-392 KQVAD
+392 QQVAN

-405 IQQDLEECTAGSA
+405 IQGDLEECKAGSA
-418 GVINDNTYGSGCA
+418 GVITNNTWGSGCA

-453 EKALAQTILNFK
+453 EKALAQTILDFK
-465 EALNTLN
+465 GALNTLN
-472 KDSTAINNG
+472 NDSKAINSA

-496 ATQNPNSP
+496 STQSPNSP

-510 SLDTNKY
+510 SLDTDKY
-517 NQLQTITQELGK
+517 NQLQATTQELGK
-529 NPFRRIGVIDY
+529 NPFRRFGVIDT
-540 QNNNGAM
+540 QSNNGAM
-547 NGIGVQVGYKQF
+547 NGIGVQMGYKQF

-573 FDYNHAY
+573 FDYNHAF
-580 IKSNF
+580 IKSSF

-628 ALAGTSWLNSQQVNL
+628 ALAGTSWLNSEFVNL
-643 TMMNGV
+643 NMVGNIYSAKV
-649 YNANVSTSNFQF
+649 NVANFQF
-661 LFDLGLRMNLARPK
+661 LFNLGLRMNLARAK
-675 KKNSDHAAQHGIEL
+675 KKDSDHAAQHGVEL
-689 GFKIPTINTNY
+689 GVKIPTINTDY
-700 YSFMGAKLEYRRM
+700 YSFMGAELKYRRL
-713 YSLFLNYVFAY
+713 YSVYLNYVFAY

>member
-1 MVKWRTFINMT
+1 
-12 IMGMSWEC
+12 
-20 EEKSKI
+20 
-26 KGENMKKSLFAL
+26 MKKSLLL
-38 SFSLIASLSRAEDDG
+38 SLSLIASLSRAEDDG
-53 FYTSVG
+53 FYMSVG

-122 TSTTT
+122 TSATT

-157 GPNLGPGHLENG
+157 GPSLGPEHLKNG

-178 NYSYNTRSGT
+178 NYSYNTGSGT

-236 GSKNMVVNINQTFT
+236 SSKNMVVNINQTFT
-250 RNPTTE
+250 KNPTIE

-308 GGGAWGFGS
+308 GGGAWGFGG

-326 GPSFNAINEMIKNA
+326 GDSFNAINEMIKNA
-340 QTALAKT
+340 QTALEKT
-347 QQLNANE
+347 KQLNANE

-369 KDKGFAQEM
+369 EDKGFAKEM

-392 KQVAD
+392 KQVAN

-405 IQQDLEECTAGSA
+405 IQGDLEQCKAGSA

-472 KDSTAINNG
+472 KDSKAINSG
-481 ISNLPNA
+481 ISKLPNA
-488 KSLQNMTH
+488 KPLQNMTH
-496 ATQNPNSP
+496 STQNPNSP

-529 NPFRRIGVIDY
+529 NPFRRIGVINY

-628 ALAGTSWLNSQQVNL
+628 ALAGTSWLNSEFVNL
-643 TMMNGV
+643 TMMNGI
-649 YNANVSTSNFQF
+649 YNAKVSTSNFQF

-675 KKNSDHAAQHGIEL
+675 KKDSDHAAQHGIEL
-689 GFKIPTINTNY
+689 GFKIPTINTSY

>member
-1 MVKWRTFINMT
+1 
-12 IMGMSWEC
+12 
-20 EEKSKI
+20 
-26 KGENMKKSLFAL
+26 MKKTLLTLSLAL
-38 SFSLIASLSRAEDDG
+38 TVPLLNAEDDG
-53 FYTSVG
+53 FYMSVG

-66 QKVKNTGALQN
+66 QQVKNTGALQN

-122 TSTTT
+122 TSATT

-142 VGMWQVIAFGISCGP
+142 VGMWQVIALFIGCGP
-157 GPNLGPGHLENG
+157 GPTNNQSYQ
-169 GVRSFDNTP
+169 SFGNTP
-178 NYSYNTRSGT
+178 ALNG
-188 TTTTCNGASNVG
+188 TTTTCNQAYGTG

-205 SSSEYQVL
+205 SIEEYQKL
-213 NTAYQTIQ
+213 NQAYQIIQ

-236 GSKNMVVNINQTFT
+236 DTTKTGVVNIQQTNYKT
-250 RNPTTE
+250 TTQNNIIEHYYTENGKEIPTS
-256 YTYPDG
+256 
-262 NGNYYSGGS
+262 YSGGS
-271 SIPIQLKISSVN
+271 SLPLSIRFTFN
-283 DAENLLQQAATII
+283 NNAEYLLQQAATIMQ
-296 NVLTTQN
+296 VLT
-303 PHVNG
+303 
-308 GGGAWGFGS
+308 
-317 KTGNVMDIF
+317 
-326 GPSFNAINEMIKNA
+326 
-340 QTALAKT
+340 
-347 QQLNANE
+347 
-354 NTQITQPNNFNPYTS
+354 
-369 KDKGFAQEM
+369 
-378 LNRANAQAEILGLA
+378 
-392 KQVAD
+392 
-397 NFHSIQGP
+397 
-405 IQQDLEECTAGSA
+405 
-418 GVINDNTYGSGCA
+418 
-431 FVKETLNSLEQHTA
+431 
-445 YYGNQVNQ
+445 
-453 EKALAQTILNFK
+453 
-465 EALNTLN
+465 
-472 KDSTAINNG
+472 
-481 ISNLPNA
+481 
-488 KSLQNMTH
+488 
-496 ATQNPNSP
+496 TQNPNSP

-517 NQLQTITQELGK
+517 SQLQTTAQELGK

-596 VGMDALYNFI
+596 VGMDTLYNFI

-643 TMMNGV
+643 TMMNGI
-649 YNANVSTSNFQF
+649 YNTNVSTSNFQF

-675 KKNSDHAAQHGIEL
+675 KKDSDHAAQHGIEL
-689 GFKIPTINTNY
+689 GFKIPTINTSY

>member
-1 MVKWRTFINMT
+1 
-12 IMGMSWEC
+12 
-20 EEKSKI
+20 
-26 KGENMKKSLFAL
+26 MKKSLLL
-38 SFSLIASLSRAEDDG
+38 SLSLMASLLRAEDDG
-53 FYTSVG
+53 FYMSVG

-66 QKVKNTGALQN
+66 QMVKNTGALQN
-77 LADRYDNLSNLLN
+77 LADRYDNLNNLLN

-107 ITGAID
+107 ITSAID

-122 TSTTT
+122 TSATT

-157 GPNLGPGHLENG
+157 GPNLGTEHLENG
-169 GVRSFDNTP
+169 GVRSFSNTP
-178 NYSYNTRSGT
+178 NYSYNTGSGT

-205 SSSEYQVL
+205 SSSEYQTL

-236 GSKNMVVNINQTFT
+236 GSKNMIVNINQTFT
-250 RNPTTE
+250 KNPTTE
-256 YTYPDG
+256 YTYHNG

-271 SIPIQLKISSVN
+271 AIPIQLRISSVN
-283 DAENLLQQAATII
+283 DAQNLLQQAATIMQ
-296 NVLTTQN
+296 VLTTQN

-308 GGGAWGFGS
+308 GGGAWGFGD
-317 KTGNVMDIF
+317 KTGSVVDIF
-326 GPSFNAINEMIKNA
+326 GDSFNAINEMIKNA
-340 QTALAKT
+340 QAVLEKT
-347 QQLNANE
+347 KQLNANE
-354 NTQITQPNNFNPYTS
+354 NTQITQPDNFNPYTS
-369 KDKGFAQEM
+369 EDKGFAKEM
-378 LNRANAQAEILGLA
+378 LNRANAQAEILSLA
-392 KQVAD
+392 QQVAN

-453 EKALAQTILNFK
+453 EKALAQTILDFK
-465 EALNTLN
+465 GALNTLGSDQ
-472 KDSTAINNG
+472 KAINSA
-481 ISNLPNA
+481 ISGLPNA

-496 ATQNPNSP
+496 STQNPNSP

-517 NQLQTITQELGK
+517 NQLQATTQELGK
-529 NPFRRIGVIDY
+529 NPFRRFGVIDT
-540 QNNNGAM
+540 QSNNGAM
-547 NGIGVQVGYKQF
+547 NGIGVQMGYKQF

-573 FDYNHAY
+573 FDYNHAF
-580 IKSNF
+580 IKSSF

-628 ALAGTSWLNSQQVNL
+628 ALAGTSWLNSEFVNL
-643 TMMNGV
+643 NVVGNIYSAKMNV
-649 YNANVSTSNFQF
+649 ANFQF
-661 LFDLGLRMNLARPK
+661 LFNLGLRMNLARAK
-675 KKNSDHAAQHGIEL
+675 KKDSDHTAQHGVEL
-689 GFKIPTINTNY
+689 GVKIPTINTDY
-700 YSFMGAKLEYRRM
+700 YSFMGTELKYRRL
-713 YSLFLNYVFAY
+713 YSVYLNYVFAY

>member
-1 MVKWRTFINMT
+1 
-12 IMGMSWEC
+12 
-20 EEKSKI
+20 
-26 KGENMKKSLFAL
+26 MKKSLLL
-38 SFSLIASLSRAEDDG
+38 SLSLIASLSRAEDDG
-53 FYTSVG
+53 FYMSVG

-107 ITGAID
+107 ITSAIG

-122 TSTTT
+122 TSATT

-157 GPNLGPGHLENG
+157 GPNLGPEHLENG

-178 NYSYNTRSGT
+178 NYSYNTGSGT

-236 GSKNMVVNINQTFT
+236 SSKNMVVNINQTFT

-256 YTYPDG
+256 YTYPNG

-308 GGGAWGFGS
+308 GGGAWGFSGQ
-317 KTGNVMDIF
+317 TGTVMDIF
-326 GPSFNAINEMIKNA
+326 GDSFNAINEMIKNA

-347 QQLNANE
+347 KQLNANE
-354 NTQITQPNNFNPYTS
+354 NTQITQPDNFNPYTS
-369 KDKGFAQEM
+369 EDKGFAQEM
-378 LNRANAQAEILGLA
+378 LNRANAQAEILNLA
-392 KQVAD
+392 QQVAD

-431 FVKETLNSLEQHTA
+431 FVKETLNSLEQHTT

-453 EKALAQTILNFK
+453 DRALAQTILNFK

-472 KDSTAINNG
+472 KDSTAINSG
-481 ISNLPNA
+481 ISHLPNA

-496 ATQNPNSP
+496 STQNPNSP

-510 SLDTNKY
+510 SLNADKY
-517 NQLQTITQELGK
+517 NQLQTTAQELGK
-529 NPFRRIGVIDY
+529 NPFRRIGMIDY

-643 TMMNGV
+643 TMMNGI

-675 KKNSDHAAQHGIEL
+675 KKDSDHAAQHGIEL

>member
-1 MVKWRTFINMT
+1 M
-12 IMGMSWEC
+12 
-20 EEKSKI
+20 KI
-26 KGENMKKSLFAL
+26 KKSLLL
-38 SFSLIASLSRAEDDG
+38 SLSLMLSLSRAEDDG
-53 FYTSVG
+53 FYMSVG

-66 QKVKNTGALQN
+66 QQVKNTGALQN

-122 TSTTT
+122 TSATT

-157 GPNLGPGHLENG
+157 GPNLGRDHLENG

-178 NYSYNTRSGT
+178 NYSYNTSSGT

-236 GSKNMVVNINQTFT
+236 SSKNMVVNINQTFT
-250 RNPTTE
+250 RNPTIE
-256 YTYPDG
+256 YTYSDG
-262 NGNYYSGGS
+262 NGNYYSGGTPL
-271 SIPIQLKISSVN
+271 PIQLRINSVN

-308 GGGAWGFGS
+308 GGGAWGFRG
-317 KTGNVMDIF
+317 KTGTVMDIF
-326 GPSFNAINEMIKNA
+326 GDSFNAINEMIKNA

-354 NTQITQPNNFNPYTS
+354 NAQITQPNNFNPYTS
-369 KDKGFAQEM
+369 EDKGFAKEM
-378 LNRANAQAEILGLA
+378 LNRANAQAEILNLA
-392 KQVAD
+392 RQVAN

-431 FVKETLNSLEQHTA
+431 FVKETLNSLEQHAA

-481 ISNLPNA
+481 ISHLPNA

-517 NQLQTITQELGK
+517 SQLQTITQELGK

-573 FDYNHAY
+573 FDYNHAF

-643 TMMNGV
+643 TMMNGI
-649 YNANVSTSNFQF
+649 YNAKVSTSNFQF
-661 LFDLGLRMNLARPK
+661 LFNLGLRMNLARPK
-675 KKNSDHAAQHGIEL
+675 KKDSDHAAQHGIEL
-689 GFKIPTINTNY
+689 GFKIPTINTSY

>member
-1 MVKWRTFINMT
+1 
-12 IMGMSWEC
+12 
-20 EEKSKI
+20 
-26 KGENMKKSLFAL
+26 MKKSLLL
-38 SFSLIASLSRAEDDG
+38 SLSLMASLSRAEDDG
-53 FYTSVG
+53 FYMSAG

-66 QKVKNTGALQN
+66 QMVKNTGALQN
-77 LADRYDNLSNLLN
+77 LADKYDNLSNLLN

-107 ITGAID
+107 ITSAID

-122 TSTTT
+122 TSATT

-157 GPNLGPGHLENG
+157 GPNLGAEHLENG
-169 GVRSFDNTP
+169 GVRSFSNTP
-178 NYSYNTRSGT
+178 NYSYNTGSGT

-200 PNGIL
+200 SNGIL

-221 TALNQNQGGGMPALN
+221 TALNQSQGGGMPALN
-236 GSKNMVVNINQTFT
+236 GSKKMVVNINQTFT

-271 SIPIQLKISSVN
+271 AIPIQLKISSVN
-283 DAENLLQQAATII
+283 DAQNLLQQAATII

-308 GGGAWGFGS
+308 GGGAWGFHG
-317 KTGNVMDIF
+317 KTGSVTDIF
-326 GPSFNAINEMIKNA
+326 GDSFNAINEMIKNA
-340 QTALAKT
+340 QAVLEKT

-369 KDKGFAQEM
+369 EDKGFAQEM
-378 LNRANAQAEILGLA
+378 LNRANAQAEILSLA
-392 KQVAD
+392 QQVAN

-418 GVINDNTYGSGCA
+418 GVINDSTYGSGCA
-431 FVKETLNSLEQHTA
+431 FVKETLNSLEQHNA

-453 EKALAQTILNFK
+453 EKALAQTILDFK
-465 EALNTLN
+465 GALNTLN
-472 KDSTAINNG
+472 NDSKAINST
-481 ISNLPNA
+481 ISSLPNA

-496 ATQNPNSP
+496 STQNPNSP

-510 SLDTNKY
+510 SLDTDKY
-517 NQLQTITQELGK
+517 NQLQATTQELGK
-529 NPFRRIGVIDY
+529 NPFRRFGMISS
-540 QNNNGAM
+540 QTNNGAM

-573 FDYNHAY
+573 FDYNHAF
-580 IKSNF
+580 IKSSF

-620 SVGLFGGF
+620 SVGLFGGI
-628 ALAGTSWLNSQQVNL
+628 ALAGTSWLNSEFVNL
-643 TMMNGV
+643 NVVGNIYSAKMNV
-649 YNANVSTSNFQF
+649 ANFQF
-661 LFDLGLRMNLARPK
+661 LFNLGLRMNLARAK
-675 KKNSDHAAQHGIEL
+675 KKDSDHAAQHGVEL
-689 GFKIPTINTNY
+689 GVKIPTINTDY
-700 YSFMGAKLEYRRM
+700 YSFMGTELKYRRL
-713 YSLFLNYVFAY
+713 YSVYLNYVFAY

>member
-1 MVKWRTFINMT
+1 
-12 IMGMSWEC
+12 
-20 EEKSKI
+20 
-26 KGENMKKSLFAL
+26 MKKSLLL
-38 SFSLIASLSRAEDDG
+38 SLSLMASLSRAEDDG
-53 FYTSVG
+53 FYMSVG

-107 ITGAID
+107 ITSAID

-122 TSTTT
+122 TSATT

-157 GPNLGPGHLENG
+157 GPNLGPEHLENG

-178 NYSYNTRSGT
+178 NYSYGTNSGT

-236 GSKNMVVNINQTFT
+236 SSKNMVVNINQTFT

-256 YTYPDG
+256 YTYPNG
-262 NGNYYSGGS
+262 NGNHYSGGS

-283 DAENLLQQAATII
+283 DAENLLQQAATIMQ
-296 NVLTTQN
+296 VLTTQN

-308 GGGAWGFGS
+308 GGGAWGFSG
-317 KTGNVMDIF
+317 KTGTVMDIF
-326 GPSFNAINEMIKNA
+326 GDSFNAINEMIKNA

-347 QQLNANE
+347 KQLNANE
-354 NTQITQPNNFNPYTS
+354 NTQITQPDNFNPYTS

-392 KQVAD
+392 QQVAD

-405 IQQDLEECTAGSA
+405 IQGDLEECKAGSA

-481 ISNLPNA
+481 ISHLPNA
-488 KSLQNMTH
+488 KPLQNMTH

-573 FDYNHAY
+573 FDYNHAF
-580 IKSNF
+580 IKSSF

-643 TMMNGV
+643 TMMNGI

-661 LFDLGLRMNLARPK
+661 LFNLGLRMNLARPK
-675 KKNSDHAAQHGIEL
+675 KKDSDHAAQHGIEL
-689 GFKIPTINTNY
+689 GFKIPTINTSY

>member
-1 MVKWRTFINMT
+1 
-12 IMGMSWEC
+12 
-20 EEKSKI
+20 
-26 KGENMKKSLFAL
+26 MKKSLLL
-38 SFSLIASLSRAEDDG
+38 SLSLMASLSRAEDDG
-53 FYTSVG
+53 FYMSVG

-77 LADRYDNLSNLLN
+77 LADRYDNLNNLLN

-122 TSTTT
+122 TSATT

-157 GPNLGPGHLENG
+157 GPNLGPEHLENG

-178 NYSYNTRSGT
+178 NYSYGTNSGT

-236 GSKNMVVNINQTFT
+236 SSKNMVVNINQTFT

-256 YTYPDG
+256 YTYPNG

-308 GGGAWGFGS
+308 GGGAWGFSGQ
-317 KTGNVMDIF
+317 TGTVMDIF
-326 GPSFNAINEMIKNA
+326 GESFNAINEMIKNA

-347 QQLNANE
+347 KQLNANE
-354 NTQITQPNNFNPYTS
+354 NAQITQPNNFNPYTS

-378 LNRANAQAEILGLA
+378 LNRANAQAEILNLA
-392 KQVAD
+392 QQVAD

-465 EALNTLN
+465 EALSTLD
-472 KDSTAINNG
+472 KDSTAINSG
-481 ISNLPNA
+481 ISHLPNA

-496 ATQNPNSP
+496 STQNPNSP

-529 NPFRRIGVIDY
+529 NPFRRFGVIDY

-580 IKSNF
+580 IKSSF

-643 TMMNGV
+643 TMMNGI
-649 YNANVSTSNFQF
+649 YNAKVSTSNFQF

-675 KKNSDHAAQHGIEL
+675 KKDSDHTAQHGVEL
-689 GFKIPTINTNY
+689 GVKIPTINTDY

>member
-1 MVKWRTFINMT
+1 
-12 IMGMSWEC
+12 
-20 EEKSKI
+20 
-26 KGENMKKSLFAL
+26 MKKSLLL
-38 SFSLIASLSRAEDDG
+38 SLSLMASLSRAEDDG
-53 FYTSVG
+53 FYMSVG

-66 QKVKNTGALQN
+66 QQVKNTGALQN
-77 LADRYDNLSNLLN
+77 LADRYDNLNNLLN

-107 ITGAID
+107 ITSAIG

-122 TSTTT
+122 TSATT

-157 GPNLGPGHLENG
+157 GPNLGPEHLENG

-178 NYSYNTRSGT
+178 NYSYNTGSGT

-236 GSKNMVVNINQTFT
+236 SSKNMVVNINQTFT

-308 GGGAWGFGS
+308 GGGAWGFGG

-326 GPSFNAINEMIKNA
+326 GDSFNAINEMIKNA
-340 QTALAKT
+340 QIALERTK
-347 QQLNANE
+347 QLNANE
-354 NTQITQPNNFNPYTS
+354 NTQITQPDNFNPYTS
-369 KDKGFAQEM
+369 EDKGFAKEM
-378 LNRANAQAEILGLA
+378 LNRAEAQAEILGLA
-392 KQVAD
+392 KQVAN

-453 EKALAQTILNFK
+453 DKALAQTILNFK
-465 EALNTLN
+465 EALSTLGN
-472 KDSTAINNG
+472 DSKAINSG

-510 SLDTNKY
+510 SLNADKY
-517 NQLQTITQELGK
+517 NQLQAIRQELGK

-573 FDYNHAY
+573 FDYNHAF

-628 ALAGTSWLNSQQVNL
+628 ALAGTSWLNSEFVNL
-643 TMMNGV
+643 NMVGNIYSAKMNV
-649 YNANVSTSNFQF
+649 ANFQF
-661 LFDLGLRMNLARPK
+661 LFNLGLRMNLARPK
-675 KKNSDHAAQHGIEL
+675 KKDSDHTAQHGMEL
-689 GFKIPTINTNY
+689 GVKIPTINTDY
-700 YSFMGAKLEYRRM
+700 YSFMGAELKYRRL
-713 YSLFLNYVFAY
+713 YSVYLNYVFAY

>member
-1 MVKWRTFINMT
+1 
-12 IMGMSWEC
+12 
-20 EEKSKI
+20 
-26 KGENMKKSLFAL
+26 MKKSLLL
-38 SFSLIASLSRAEDDG
+38 SLSLMLSLSRAEDDG
-53 FYTSVG
+53 FYMSVG

-66 QKVKNTGALQN
+66 QQVKNTGALQN
-77 LADRYDNLSNLLN
+77 LADKYDNLSNLLN

-97 LVNLASTPSA
+97 LVKLASTPSA

-122 TSTTT
+122 TSATT

-157 GPNLGPGHLENG
+157 GSNLGPEHLENG

-178 NYSYNTRSGT
+178 NYSYNTGSGT

-205 SSSEYQVL
+205 SSSEYQIL

-221 TALNQNQGGGMPALN
+221 TALNQSQGGGMPALN
-236 GSKNMVVNINQTFT
+236 GSKKMVVNINQTFT

-256 YTYPDG
+256 NTYPDG

-271 SIPIQLKISSVN
+271 PISIQLKFSSVN
-283 DAENLLQQAATII
+283 DAKNLLQQAATIMQ
-296 NVLTTQN
+296 VLTTQN

-308 GGGAWGFGS
+308 GGGAWGFHG
-317 KTGNVMDIF
+317 KTGSVVDIF
-326 GPSFNAINEMIKNA
+326 GESFNAINEMIKNA
-340 QTALAKT
+340 QSLLEKT

-354 NTQITQPNNFNPYTS
+354 NTQITQPENFNPYTS
-369 KDKGFAQEM
+369 KDTGFAQEM
-378 LNRANAQAEILGLA
+378 LNRANAQAEILSLA
-392 KQVAD
+392 QQVAN

-405 IQQDLEECTAGSA
+405 IQQDLEECLAGSA
-418 GVINDNTYGSGCA
+418 GVINDKTYGSGCA

-453 EKALAQTILNFK
+453 DKALSQTILDFK
-465 EALNTLN
+465 GALSTLN
-472 KDSTAINNG
+472 NDSTAINNG

-496 ATQNPNSP
+496 STQNPNSP

-643 TMMNGV
+643 TMMNGI

-675 KKNSDHAAQHGIEL
+675 KKDSDHAAQHGIEL
-689 GFKIPTINTNY
+689 GFKIPTINTSY